1 METLN
6 FWCRSL
12 YYFVTWEA
20 GVVEDLLTKT
30 NMVDGITTA
39 FVPMGTDN
47 TADEYDDGSAELLV
61 PELGESKGDRVLRY
75 LRTVVAWHAAMNAL
89 CNNEALPKL
98 LRNMEIDLVYIPE
111 SPSSALTL
119 REISDEF
126 FIRFPAMMRDHLET
140 LASRYSEKGCH
151 SDNMFIDF
159 VHPEAALM
167 GLLNHYNQYSAQ
179 AGHDVGFWGAQRMQQ
194 VVQPRR
200 WRTLGRL

>member
-1 METLN
+1 
-6 FWCRSL
+6 
-12 YYFVTWEA
+12 
-20 GVVEDLLTKT
+20 
-30 NMVDGITTA
+30 
-39 FVPMGTDN
+39 
-47 TADEYDDGSAELLV
+47 
-61 PELGESKGDRVLRY
+61 
-75 LRTVVAWHAAMNAL
+75 MNAL

-126 FIRFPAMMRDHLET
+126 FIRFPAMMRDHQVVLET

-151 SDNMFIDF
+151 SDDMFIDF

-167 GLLNHYNQYSAQ
+167 SLLNHYNQYSAQ

-194 VVQPRR
+194 VVQPVCSFHPSCILKLTFRGGGGR
-200 WRTLGRL
+200 WGGCDFCCPEVLLVL